1 MATLSATQQAF
12 LKAQNFAVVAT
23 VGEDGS
29 PQSTVVWIDTD
40 GENVVFNTKRGRAK
54 VAHLERD
61 PRVSVTVIDAA
72 DPYALRRGAGCRVAR
87 RRGSRRAH
95 QLPLAQVHGRG
106 FLRTST
112 DRVIVRVR
120 PDRVLTYNVD

>member
-1 MATLSATQQAF
+1 MATLSPTQQAF
-12 LKAQNFAVVAT
+12 LKAPNFAVVAT

-72 DPYALRRGAGCRVAR
+72 NSYAFVEVQGVASLEDEGAAE
-87 RRGSRRAH
+87 H
-95 QLPLAQVHGRG
+95 IN
-106 FLRTST
+106 FLSHKYAGEDFSNLE
-112 DRVIVRVR
+112 DRVIVRIR
-120 PDRVLTYNVD
+120 PDRILTYNVD

>member
-1 MATLSATQQAF
+1 MATLSPTQQAF
-12 LKAQNFAVVAT
+12 LKAPNFAVVAT

-72 DPYALRRGAGCRVAR
+72 NSYAFIEVQGVASLEDEGAAE
-87 RRGSRRAH
+87 H
-95 QLPLAQVHGRG
+95 IN
-106 FLRTST
+106 FLSHKYTGEDFSNLES
-112 DRVIVRVR
+112 RVIVRVR
-120 PDRVLTYNVD
+120 PDRILTYNVD

>member
-1 MATLSATQQAF
+1 MATLSDTQRAF

-54 VAHLERD
+54 VAHLEGD
-61 PRVSVTVIDAA
+61 PRVSVTIIDAA
-72 DPYALRRGAGCRVAR
+72 DPYRFFEVQGVASLEDEGAGEHINELSIKY
-87 RRGSRRAH
+87 RG
-95 QLPLAQVHGRG
+95 
-106 FLRTST
+106 T
-112 DRVIVRVR
+112 DFSDLTGRVIVRVR
-120 PDRVLTYNVD
+120 PDRVLAYNVD

>member
-1 MATLSATQQAF
+1 MATLSPTQQAF
-12 LKAQNFAVVAT
+12 LKAPNFAVVAT

-72 DPYALRRGAGCRVAR
+72 NSYAFVEVQGVASLEDEGAAEHINFL
-87 RRGSRRAH
+87 SRKYTGEDFSN
-95 QLPLAQVHGRG
+95 LE
-106 FLRTST
+106 

>member
-1 MATLSATQQAF
+1 MATLSPTQQAF
-12 LKAQNFAVVAT
+12 LKAPNFAVVAT

-72 DPYALRRGAGCRVAR
+72 NSYAFIEVQGVASLEDEGAAE
-87 RRGSRRAH
+87 H
-95 QLPLAQVHGRG
+95 IN
-106 FLRTST
+106 FLSHKYTGEDFSNLEN
-112 DRVIVRVR
+112 RVIVRVR
-120 PDRVLTYNVD
+120 PDRILTYNVD

>member
-1 MATLSATQQAF
+1 MATLSGTQQAL

-54 VAHLERD
+54 VAHLEGD
-61 PRVSVTVIDAA
+61 PRVSVTIMDAG
-72 DPYALRRGAGCRVAR
+72 DPYRFFEVQGVASLDEEDAGEHINELSIKYT
-87 RRGSRRAH
+87 GSDFSD
-95 QLPLAQVHGRG
+95 LTG
-106 FLRTST
+106 
-112 DRVIVRVR
+112 RVIVRVR
-120 PDRVLTYNVD
+120 PERVLAYNVD

>member
-12 LKAQNFAVVAT
+12 LKAPNFAVVAT

-54 VAHLERD
+54 VAHLEHD
-61 PRVSVTVIDAA
+61 PRVSVTIIDAA
-72 DPYALRRGAGCRVAR
+72 NPYAFVEVQGVASLDDEGAAE
-87 RRGSRRAH
+87 H
-95 QLPLAQVHGRG
+95 IN
-106 FLRTST
+106 FLSHKYTGEDFSNLE

>member
-1 MATLSATQQAF
+1 MATLSPTQQAF
-12 LKAQNFAVVAT
+12 LKAPNFAVVAT

-72 DPYALRRGAGCRVAR
+72 NSYAFIEVQGVASLEDEGAAE
-87 RRGSRRAH
+87 H
-95 QLPLAQVHGRG
+95 IN
-106 FLRTST
+106 FLSHKYTGEDFSNLE

-120 PDRVLTYNVD
+120 PDRILTYNVD

>member
-1 MATLSATQQAF
+1 MATLSETQLAL

-54 VAHLERD
+54 VAHLEHD
-61 PRVSVTVIDAA
+61 PRVSVTIIDAA
-72 DPYALRRGAGCRVAR
+72 NPYAFVEVQGVASLDDEGAAE
-87 RRGSRRAH
+87 H
-95 QLPLAQVHGRG
+95 IN
-106 FLRTST
+106 FLSHKYTGEDFSNLE